1 LGESEEEDMILRRN
15 DDLRDILCGVDDL
28 IAEHAFA
35 QRALRRYK
43 AATPDSRC
51 DRRLRHPREP
61 TQLDEHGFLIVDTCE
76 CLLLRSHGFEVGCIC
91 EHEIECPVYDL
102 DADGRARAH
111 VP

>member
-1 LGESEEEDMILRRN
+1 LL
-15 DDLRDILCGVDDL
+15 V
-28 IAEHAFA
+28 
-35 QRALRRYK
+35 
-43 AATPDSRC
+43 
-51 DRRLRHPREP
+51 
-61 TQLDEHGFLIVDTCE
+61 VDTCE